1 MLCYMFML
9 LNMINMLCK
18 LCLDI
23 KYNCH
28 WEFGGFNNY
37 ICLSKHSIVIG
48 KINFNKPKQQFK
60 KKKQHAMKDSLYSE
74 TQEYLTR

>member
-18 LCLDI
+18 LCLNI
-23 KYNCH
+23 KYNCY

-37 ICLSKHSIVIG
+37 LCLFKYFIVIG
-48 KINFNKPKQQFK
+48 KINFNKFK
-60 KKKQHAMKDSLYSE
+60 
-74 TQEYLTR
+74 

>member
-1 MLCYMFML
+1 MFML

-18 LCLDI
+18 LCLNI

-28 WEFGGFNNY
+28 WEFGVFNHY
-37 ICLSKHSIVIG
+37 LCLSKHSIVIG

-60 KKKQHAMKDSLYSE
+60 KKTTCNERFIVFRNTRIFDSLN
-74 TQEYLTR
+74 